1 MMNTFLT
8 ETCLFVFGPKILLL
22 FKPPVSVGFSLTQFQ
37 QGKGLGGPPLYCQ
50 RLNSQFSTW
59 PLLTAEVGILCYY
72 WTDVGILT
80 PLREFFFAAGVILS
94 FVWKKE
100 YVIVPCRVF
109 WALFA

>member
-80 PLREFFFAAGVILS
+80 PLREFFLQQGLS
-94 FVWKKE
+94 SHLYGKKNM
-100 YVIVPCRVF
+100 
-109 WALFA
+109 